1 MFEAAMKP
9 HIMGQMN
16 MKLISV
22 DDKNNNADDD
32 TIPRNVPR
40 QRAPVAAATG
50 RRAPRQA
57 ARR

>member
-1 MFEAAMKP
+1 
-9 HIMGQMN
+9 MGQMN